1 MRSILTLAIIV
12 CGLVFVNVWA
22 GAVSSQGSGAL
33 AGNNTSL
40 MLLGLPDVRQST
52 DYSCGAAALESI
64 LAYYG
69 RDIDEEN
76 LRELLGTTA
85 DSGTYPDDIVLVAEE
100 LGFQALVKENLTIAD
115 LEESLREG
123 VPVMVDGQAW
133 RSSYEFNDSWSDIVD
148 DGHWM
153 VVMGIDEKNVYFED
167 PYILGSRGYMSLQEF
182 EQRWHNARGLTPSDT
197 VRQNHLGVFIMSD
210 KPAKPVPFKH
220 ID

>member
-1 MRSILTLAIIV
+1 MRSILTLAIIF